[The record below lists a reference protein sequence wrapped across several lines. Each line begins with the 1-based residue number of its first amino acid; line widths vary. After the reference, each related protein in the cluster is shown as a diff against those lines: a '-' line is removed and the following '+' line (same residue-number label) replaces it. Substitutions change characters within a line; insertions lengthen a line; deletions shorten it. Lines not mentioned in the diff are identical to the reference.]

1 VNTGFPATL
10 ELRSR
15 LEVAAA
21 AGAYALLALPLTLA
35 CVLVVAFGSV
45 LGLVLLPLWV
55 GLPMLISTAEAT
67 WRYAHLER
75 RLANRLLRTRI
86 PPLPRPRPPRGISAA
101 RLRGV
106 VGGEGF
112 SRAAALLLFKLP
124 VSLVGAAVSVVALA
138 LVAVPLLLA
147 FVGLTGLSGPT
158 YVGPFELG
166 PLTGLALALL
176 AVPAAVVSLAV
187 LGGLAAA
194 FRRFM
199 RSLLTVPA
207 AGAGPVR
214 EMLAESLGDR
224 SLSIAYWLPE
234 RELFVDERG
243 TPVEMPAPGSGRAWT
258 SVDRG
263 GGRVAGIIHDTD
275 LDAGPD
281 LVQAAAAGAALALD
295 NERLK
300 ADLRARLEEL
310 RASRARIVEA
320 GDEARRRLERD
331 LHDGAQQQ
339 LVALALDLRLL
350 KRKASSD
357 PETAV
362 LIERASEKLAAALD
376 DLRELARGIHPTILT
391 HRGLGPAVEAATDR
405 VPLETETEIDLEERY
420 PPAVEATGYFVV
432 TEALTNIAKYAHAS
446 RARVRVTRERDDVV
460 VEVVDDGIGGA
471 DPRGGS
477 GLRGL
482 IDRLATVEGELTI
495 DSPPGQGTRIVARIP
510 GRPVRSHLD
519 GGGGGPAAAA
529 ASAQERI

>member
-1 VNTGFPATL
+1 MSAGAL
-10 ELRSR
+10 SRLDLRTR

-21 AGAYALLALPLTLA
+21 AVAYTALALPLTLA
-35 CVLVVAFGSV
+35 GLVVVAVGSI

-55 GLPMLISTAEAT
+55 GLPILISTAEAT

-75 RLANRLLRTRI
+75 RLANRLLRARI
-86 PPLPRPRPPRGISAA
+86 PPLPRARPPGGFSAA

-112 SRAAALLLFKLP
+112 SRAAALVLFKLP
-124 VSLVGAAVSVVALA
+124 VSVVGAAVAVLALA
-138 LVAVPLLLA
+138 LLAVTLMLA
-147 FVGLTGLSGPT
+147 FEGLTGLGGLT

-176 AVPAAVVSLAV
+176 AVPAAIVSLAV

-194 FRRFM
+194 LRRFM
-199 RSLLTVPA
+199 RSLLSVPA

-263 GGRVAGIIHDTD
+263 GARVAGIIHDAD
-275 LDAGPD
+275 LDAGPE

-339 LVALALDLRLL
+339 LVALALELRVLE
-350 KRKASSD
+350 RKASSD
-357 PETAV
+357 PETAA
-362 LIERASEKLAAALD
+362 LIERASEKLGAALD

-391 HRGLGPAVEAATDR
+391 DRGLGPAVEAAMR
-405 VPLETETEIDLEERY
+405 RFPLEGDLDIDVEGRY
-420 PPAVEATGYFVV
+420 PPAVEAAGYFVV
-432 TEALTNIAKYAHAS
+432 TEALTNIVKYAHAS
-446 RARVRVTRERDDVV
+446 RVTVRLGKEHADVV

-471 DPRGGS
+471 DPGRGS

-482 IDRLATVEGELTI
+482 MDRLAALDGELTV
-495 DSPPGQGTRIVARIP
+495 DSPPGVGTRVVARIP
-510 GRPVRSHLD
+510 GRPVRPPVDSD
-519 GGGGGPAAAA
+519 GGPAAAA
-529 ASAQERI
+529 APTPRERA